1 MNKTIYITRKFMVLN
16 PKDGD
21 KKLMDELLLQIKE
34 IIKNVPYSLEEKFV
48 ADGIE
53 AIFNEAKKL

>member
-1 MNKTIYITRKFMVLN
+1 
-16 PKDGD
+16 
-21 KKLMDELLLQIKE
+21 MDELLLQIKE